1 MRSIS
6 ARLAALAVL
15 AAATSVLAE
24 PAAVPPKASNPIDN
38 PGRTEAPGHATIPQI
53 RKLNKVSTDTEPQGT
68 GAASAASGA
77 SAPAPSA
84 AAEPKAAASKDAPAA
99 AATPAKEAAA
109 PANEKAAEK
118 AVAKTVAPPPKPQP
132 TVVISV
138 NLTKQSMSVSENGR
152 QLYTWPVSS
161 GRSGYDTPTGT
172 FRPQWMAKM
181 WHSRKYDDAPMPNS
195 IFFTGG
201 FAIHAT
207 AAYSQL
213 GRPASHGC
221 IRLSPTNAA
230 TLFKM
235 VQKHGMDATKIA
247 VHGRPHYDSPIARSE
262 PRGAAPRQMPV
273 RYVVARAPSSP
284 LEAIFGGEPRRIVY
298 GTPSAPRAV
307 RAPSRPQ
314 YVVLQNGAVVRLR

>member
-1 MRSIS
+1 MRSIP

-15 AAATSVLAE
+15 AAATPVLAE
-24 PAAVPPKASNPIDN
+24 PAASPPKSNPIDN
-38 PGRTEAPGHATIPQI
+38 PGKAEAPGYATIPQI
-53 RKLNKVSTDTEPQGT
+53 RKLNKVTAEPEPQG
-68 GAASAASGA
+68 ASAAAAGPA
-77 SAPAPSA
+77 TSAPPEA
-84 AAEPKAAASKDAPAA
+84 KAAVSKEPAT
-99 AATPAKEAAA
+99 ATAPAKEAASSA
-109 PANEKAAEK
+109 PEKVADK

-132 TVVISV
+132 SVVISV

-152 QLYTWPVSS
+152 QLYTWPISS

-221 IRLSPTNAA
+221 VRLSPTNAA

-247 VHGRPHYDSPIARSE
+247 VHGRPHYESPIARNE
-262 PRGAAPRQMPV
+262 PRGTAPRQMPV

-284 LEAIFGGEPRRIVY
+284 LDAIFGGEPRRIVY
-298 GTPSAPRAV
+298 GTPPAPRAV

-314 YVVLQNGAVVRLR
+314 YVVLQNGTVVRLR